1 MTNVNTATQL
11 GELRSLS
18 VLAEL
23 QHRARHAATLTELG
37 FLMANASFSLVPYR
51 QAVLWGVDEGV
62 MVVSGATVVDARSPY
77 AQYIARLCR
86 HFARTQIQAMAV
98 TAADSAEQDQAEW
111 DSWFPSFGF
120 WLPLNGPCGA
130 RLGALLF
137 LRETQWSAAEIASF
151 QQLGDAYGHA
161 WKALAKGA
169 LWPRLRKKRR
179 LLRWFL
185 AATGCAALAAPVP
198 LTVLAPA
205 EIVPTNP
212 LIVRAPLDGVV
223 ERFHV
228 FPNARVV
235 AGDPLFELDE
245 KELRGKLEVAEKTTK
260 TAEAELR
267 QTAQQAVFDPEAK
280 PKIAI
285 LRGRFGERQA
295 EVDYLKELLARI
307 KVTAPKEGIA
317 ILNDPSEWIGRP
329 VNIGE
334 RVVAIAQADEVE
346 IEAWLNVGDVVD
358 FPVGA
363 EVTMFLNVSPLDPL
377 RATLRYVGYEALTR
391 PDNSLAY
398 RVRAVLREGESVP
411 RLGWKGTVR
420 IAGDTVPLAY
430 WLIRR
435 PLASIRETLG
445 I

>member
-1 MTNVNTATQL
+1 MTNVNAIPQL
-11 GELRSLS
+11 RELRSLS

-23 QHRARHAATLTELG
+23 QHRARHAATVAELG

-51 QAVLWGVDEGV
+51 QAVLWGDDEGV
-62 MVVSGATVVDARSPY
+62 MVVSGATEVEARSPY
-77 AQYIARLCR
+77 AQYLARLCR
-86 HFARTQIQAMAV
+86 HFSQTQEQAAPVMAE
-98 TAADSAEQDQAEW
+98 DSAEQDQVEW
-111 DSWFPSFGF
+111 DAWFPPFGF
-120 WLPLNGPCGA
+120 WLPLTGPCGA
-130 RLGALLF
+130 RLGALLL
-137 LRETQWSAAEIASF
+137 LRETPWETAEVASL
-151 QQLGDAYGHA
+151 QQVGDAYGHA
-161 WKALAKGA
+161 WKALMKGA
-169 LWPRLRKKRR
+169 LWPRLRKKQR
-179 LLRWFL
+179 LLRWLL
-185 AATGCAALAAPVP
+185 AAAGVIALAAPVP

-205 EIVPTNP
+205 EIIPANP

-223 ERFHV
+223 ERLHV
-228 FPNARVV
+228 RPNAQVA

-245 KELRGKLEVAEKTTK
+245 KELRGKLEVAEKTAK

-285 LRGRFGERQA
+285 LRGRFGERLA
-295 EVDYLKELLARI
+295 EVEYLKELLARI
-307 KVTAPKEGIA
+307 KVSAPQGGVA

-329 VNIGE
+329 VSIGE

-391 PDNSLAY
+391 PDSSLAY
-398 RVRAVLREGESVP
+398 RVRAVLNEGENVP

-420 IAGDTVPLAY
+420 IAGDTVPLVY

-435 PLASIRETLG
+435 PLAVIRETVG